1 MCIRDRISDARVHA
15 DLVIRFTSH
24 QLCQQPIGLMPAGID
39 RPAGHVYVPGDL
51 CVGHPQ
57 EPVHHKDFQ
66 VLLGQ
71 PQKTAENPLYLTRT
85 NFCLFRCL
93 YRLSGWSHTGGEFF

>member
-1 MCIRDRISDARVHA
+1 
-15 DLVIRFTSH
+15 
-24 QLCQQPIGLMPAGID
+24 MPAGID

-57 EPVHHKDFQ
+57 EPVHHKDFP

-71 PQKTAENPLYLTRT
+71 PQK
-85 NFCLFRCL
+85 
-93 YRLSGWSHTGGEFF
+93 RLGQPVILDQDHGPPTGKVVYSHG